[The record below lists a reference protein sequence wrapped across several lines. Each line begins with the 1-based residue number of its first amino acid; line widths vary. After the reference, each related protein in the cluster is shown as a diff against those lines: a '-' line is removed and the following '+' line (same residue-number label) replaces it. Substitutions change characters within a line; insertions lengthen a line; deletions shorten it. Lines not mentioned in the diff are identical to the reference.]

1 ERAMADGD
9 GVGNG
14 DAAAHN
20 KRSLI
25 VIGASAGGVE
35 ALLRLVTMLPAD
47 LPAPVVIAQ
56 HLDPNRISHL
66 GELLAKRTP
75 LAVRSVS
82 AQAPLEAG
90 VIYVVPADRDVE
102 ITDHAVSVHGG
113 GGAAPRPSVDLLLAS
128 AARVFGDEL
137 IAVIL
142 TGSGA
147 DGAAGAQAVKTQG
160 GMVIVQS
167 PETAAFPGM
176 PLAVPPSA
184 VDIVADLDA
193 IGPLLVDLLRG
204 AYVVPATDDDGE
216 LRAFLDRIRERSG
229 LDFNAYKRPTI
240 VRRLQ
245 RRMAAVGAATLA
257 DYRRYVERHS
267 DEMQR
272 LVAGF
277 LIKVTE
283 FFRDPDLFV
292 YLRDNVLPTLIGEA
306 KERGELRIWSAGC
319 ATGEEAYTLAM
330 LVSDLLGE
338 DLENPHVRI
347 FATDIAADAV
357 DFARRGVYP
366 AAALENLPPDLIDRH
381 FIRLDGAYEVRK
393 PVRALVIFGEH
404 DLGYWAPF
412 PRIDLVVCRNVLIY
426 FTPELQRRALQLFA
440 FSLRQG
446 GYLALGKAETVSP
459 LPEFFAL
466 EQPRLKVFRRVGE
479 PAPIP
484 TTSLLDRSPYA
495 GGARASR

>member
-1 ERAMADGD
+1 M
-9 GVGNG
+9 
-14 DAAAHN
+14 
-20 KRSLI
+20 
-25 VIGASAGGVE
+25 
-35 ALLRLVTMLPAD
+35 
-47 LPAPVVIAQ
+47 
-56 HLDPNRISHL
+56 
-66 GELLAKRTP
+66 
-75 LAVRSVS
+75 
-82 AQAPLEAG
+82 
-90 VIYVVPADRDVE
+90 
-102 ITDHAVSVHGG
+102 
-113 GGAAPRPSVDLLLAS
+113 
-128 AARVFGDEL
+128 
-137 IAVIL
+137 
-142 TGSGA
+142 
-147 DGAAGAQAVKTQG
+147 
-160 GMVIVQS
+160 IVQS

-184 VDIVADLDA
+184 IDIVADLEA
-193 IGPLLVDLLRG
+193 IGPLLVDLARG

-216 LRAFLDRIRERSG
+216 LRAFLERIRERSG

-257 DYRRYVERHS
+257 DYRRYVERHP

-283 FFRDPDLFV
+283 FFRDPDFFL
-292 YLRDNVLPTLIGEA
+292 YLRDSVLPTLIAEA
-306 KERGELRIWSAGC
+306 KERGELRLWSAGC

-330 LVSDLLGE
+330 LVSDLLSD
-338 DLENPHVRI
+338 DLGNLHVRI
-347 FATDIAADAV
+347 FATDIAAEAV

-366 AAALENLPPDLIDRH
+366 AAALENLPPDLVDRH
-381 FIRLDGAYEVRK
+381 FIQLDGAYEVRK

-404 DLGYWAPF
+404 DLGYRAPF

-466 EQPRLKVFRRVGE
+466 EQPRLKVFRRIGE

-484 TTSLLDRSPYA
+484 ATSLLDISPYA
-495 GGARASR
+495 GAATRASRRLRPSRGLDLAPAPARPRDPGGGPLTPRMFELLPTGLVVVERNYHSRSINVTA